1 MKRSDEEEEHQRDRN
16 RVAAQQVHSQIPRM
30 SGRMEGSGRLEEL
43 PTLVLGPLRGR
54 ADRDWERGPE
64 GKWTPAQIVEH
75 LALGLTSSAAKFAER
90 RNHAPMARRPRT
102 PAEKIAKLFV
112 FGLRWFPPGRKAPER
127 TVPPPQMPRAVAE
140 PHFLAGV
147 AAWNHLERE
156 LLPHRRADLFV
167 KHPRMGDL
175 TLEEWMRFHLIHA
188 RHHARQI
195 RRRIR

>member
-1 MKRSDEEEEHQRDRN
+1 MMIDPRRSL
-16 RVAAQQVHSQIPRM
+16 A
-30 SGRMEGSGRLEEL
+30 EL

-54 ADRDWERGPE
+54 TDGDWERGPE

-127 TVPPPQMPRAVAE
+127 TVPPPQMPRVVAE
-140 PHFLAGV
+140 AHFLARAGRPV
-147 AAWNHLERE
+147 PLRDHPAPGRPAR
-156 LLPHRRADLFV
+156 LLRQE
-167 KHPRMGDL
+167 PR
-175 TLEEWMRFHLIHA
+175 
-188 RHHARQI
+188 
-195 RRRIR
+195 